1 MPKHMKRAG
10 RVLLSLSVL
19 LVLAVGALGAFVL
32 LGKDQALRL
41 PLSGVTPQAIA
52 NGVYRGSH
60 QGFRFSNAVE
70 VTVKEHRITDIRV
83 TQKQVFAKPETIA
96 ALTGRV
102 LAAQTTAVDAV
113 SGCTADSRAFLKA
126 VENALEP

>member
-41 PLSGVTPQAIA
+41 PLSGVTPQTIA
-52 NGVYRGSH
+52 NGVYRGSY

-70 VTVKEHRITDIRV
+70 VTVKEHRITDIRE

-102 LAAQTTAVDAV
+102 LSAQTTAVDAV